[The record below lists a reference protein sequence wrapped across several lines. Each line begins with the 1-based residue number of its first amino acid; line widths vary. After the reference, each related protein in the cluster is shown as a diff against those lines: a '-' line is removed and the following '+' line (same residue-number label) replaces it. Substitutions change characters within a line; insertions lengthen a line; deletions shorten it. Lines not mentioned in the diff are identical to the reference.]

1 MHCRDVPRPQR
12 ANQAV
17 CYPSRLENLSESV
30 RNFQRVHVDACPH
43 IPLSIKSR
51 HADAA
56 GCRHRPRRSQ
66 KLVRAYCVQ
75 AASDVGLVD
84 GPRGMVL
91 RGGARDGAAS
101 GTMAR
106 ILTAA
111 EAVDSRACAP
121 SLISEAAAAAAAAG
135 AGPPV
140 DGAPRLKKFK
150 DVRSEGTRA
159 SLTGRG

>member
-1 MHCRDVPRPQR
+1 MSPGGRGARPVHVGQAGLCCVHCRDVPRPQR

-66 KLVRAYCVQ
+66 KLVRAYC
-75 AASDVGLVD
+75 
-84 GPRGMVL
+84 
-91 RGGARDGAAS
+91 
-101 GTMAR
+101 
-106 ILTAA
+106 I
-111 EAVDSRACAP
+111 
-121 SLISEAAAAAAAAG
+121 
-135 AGPPV
+135 
-140 DGAPRLKKFK
+140 
-150 DVRSEGTRA
+150 
-159 SLTGRG
+159 